1 MQYSHYLLAIHRP
14 AVYTGESTGS
24 TTNTHIYPLQV
35 TVRHWGGYNSVVGV
49 NDRNDIHPKQ
59 LVQGAVQVAPLLLIM
74 KIQIGD

>member
-1 MQYSHYLLAIHRP
+1 MQRKM
-14 AVYTGESTGS
+14 GKKKSTSKNPSGS

-35 TVRHWGGYNSVVGV
+35 TVRNRGGYNSVIGV

-59 LVQGAVQVAPLLLIM
+59 LVQGAAQVAALLLIM